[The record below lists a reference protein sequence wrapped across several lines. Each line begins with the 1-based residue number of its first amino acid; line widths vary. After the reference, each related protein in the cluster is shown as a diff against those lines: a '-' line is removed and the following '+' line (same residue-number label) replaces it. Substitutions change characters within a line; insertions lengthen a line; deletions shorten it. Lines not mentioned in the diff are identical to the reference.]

1 MALNTQKVVLN
12 TLIYLLRNH
21 LYHKL
26 GNLIFLLCHYAVI
39 FIHRFI
45 TFRSLITIK

>member
-26 GNLIFLLCHYAVI
+26 GNLIFCYA
-39 FIHRFI
+39 
-45 TFRSLITIK
+45 TKQ